1 MKGTGKG
8 EEGEPGPGG
17 TDRPVPSPK
26 VPAGPC
32 SPRSVGSCPGSFRGR
47 RCAPAAAHPPRGLRV
62 HARDLRPP
70 PLLPRSH
77 AVSRLGGRSPPAPA
91 MPPQKGRGRRK
102 PGGIWAG
109 SPEGAAGARPE
120 GGEKPSRYPGPRVP
134 APPQAEPRRARGGH
148 GSAAPSGRGW
158 GFREELWSG
167 AEGQGP
173 LRIEREGRAALW
185 PGRTLLQRVTFLH
198 GPRPR
203 AQTRQRLK

>member
-1 MKGTGKG
+1 MLPPQRRVLPRLLPRPQMRSSSCAPPARFARPCAGFAPSALAPT
-8 EEGEPGPGG
+8 EPRG
-17 TDRPVPSPK
+17 
-26 VPAGPC
+26 VPAG
-32 SPRSVGSCPGSFRGR
+32 REV
-47 RCAPAAAHPPRGLRV
+47 
-62 HARDLRPP
+62 
-70 PLLPRSH
+70 
-77 AVSRLGGRSPPAPA
+77 PPAPA

-109 SPEGAAGARPE
+109 SSEGAAGARPE

-167 AEGQGP
+167 AEGRGP